1 MNELSPRHIE
11 NCSREI
17 SRWSKAVRLIHALE
31 RNLPPGILP
40 EPDLIEPSRKPFD
53 LRVVW
58 EADNPGHGANLRKRI
73 VAALKL
79 DGLKQDGMWRHSL
92 DVRGE
97 SSLRTRIRIGEKTT
111 IYLQLVVAD
120 GGKGSRD

>member
-1 MNELSPRHIE
+1 MSELSPRHIE

-31 RNLPPGILP
+31 RNLPAGILP

-53 LRVVW
+53 LRVFW
-58 EADNPGHGANLRKRI
+58 EADNPGHSANLRKKI
-73 VAALKL
+73 MAALKR
-79 DGLKQDGMWRHSL
+79 DGQWQRSL
-92 DVRGE
+92 AGPKNAF
-97 SSLRTRIRIGEKTT
+97 SLRTRVRLGEKTT

>member
-1 MNELSPRHIE
+1 M
-11 NCSREI
+11 
-17 SRWSKAVRLIHALE
+17 E
-31 RNLPPGILP
+31 RNIPADTFP

-58 EADNPGHGANLRKRI
+58 EADNPRHSANLRKRI
-73 VAALKL
+73 TTALKL
-79 DGLKQDGMWRHSL
+79 DGMWQHSL

-97 SSLRTRIRIGEKTT
+97 SSLRTRIRIGKKTT
-111 IYLQLVVAD
+111 IYLQLVVAS

>member
-1 MNELSPRHIE
+1 MNELSSRHIE

-58 EADNPGHGANLRKRI
+58 EAENPGHSANLRKKI
-73 VAALKL
+73 MTALKL
-79 DGLKQDGMWRHSL
+79 DGKWQRSL
-92 DVRGE
+92 AA
-97 SSLRTRIRIGEKTT
+97 SNAFSLRTRVRLGEKTT

-120 GGKGSRD
+120 GGEGSRD